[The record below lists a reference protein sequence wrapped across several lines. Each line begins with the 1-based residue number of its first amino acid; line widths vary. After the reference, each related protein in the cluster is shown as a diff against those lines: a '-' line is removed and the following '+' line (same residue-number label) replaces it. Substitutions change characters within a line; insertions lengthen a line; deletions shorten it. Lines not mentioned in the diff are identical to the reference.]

1 MFQVIVVLF
10 FITGSIITEVI
21 CNESLNIKNITSDAI
36 VNGTITNTQLTTQSP
51 VSTTITVESFPLLE
65 DLMLEEEANI
75 NSNDTKHSND
85 DDEKSTAKRT
95 IDSRFTGPI
104 VVGDDVKLFTPSDES
119 IRKQINVQIIEPNGH
134 NRGQFL
140 KQTVYVKTENSTV
153 VSSKMTTTTTTER
166 PSRRKNIVIE
176 QRSHEIS
183 GPFQNGVR
191 LTNAKQN
198 QDVEDCDDPTE
209 QPNVVVQQNVR
220 GKKVF
225 ENIDIQQNT
234 KIKKVSY
241 QDESNQNLPFGTR
254 ITSTTKSP
262 CEQPCSTPIP
272 KFYRPAIQVTPR
284 LKSITATP
292 PYLPPRTV
300 TTTHAPAIITTPANL
315 ITSSITPVHVKTTV
329 IPRPIVHHTHSV
341 GPTVYIEKPIVK
353 VVKEFVPQPIPRPTV
368 VEKPVYIHTHT
379 ESPPKIVK
387 QVVNVPQPVVSE
399 RIVPVER
406 LVPVDRIVEK
416 EKIVHVPQVIESR
429 KIQPVEVEKLVV
441 QEVRI
446 PFERHF
452 HHPFEKLVPYPVAVP
467 SKPIEIE
474 KVVTKEVPVQVSVRL
489 KKFK

>member
-1 MFQVIVVLF
+1 MFQVITLLF
-10 FITGSIITEVI
+10 FIIGSIITEVI
-21 CNESLNIKNITSDAI
+21 SNESLNIKNITSDAI
-36 VNGTITNTQLTTQSP
+36 VNGTKTNIQSTTQSP
-51 VSTTITVESFPLLE
+51 VSTTITVESFSTLE
-65 DLMLEEEANI
+65 DLVLAEEANTK
-75 NSNDTKHSND
+75 NNNTKHSND

-119 IRKQINVQIIEPNGH
+119 IRKQINVQIIQPDGH
-134 NRGQFL
+134 NKGQFL
-140 KQTVYVKTENSTV
+140 KQTVYVQTENSTV
-153 VSSKMTTTTTTER
+153 LSSKTTTTTTER
-166 PSRRKNIVIE
+166 PSRRMNIVIE
-176 QRSHEIS
+176 QRSREIS

-191 LTNAKQN
+191 LKNAKQY
-198 QDVEDCDDPTE
+198 QDDEDCDDPTE
-209 QPNVVVQQNVR
+209 RPNVVVQQNVR

-225 ENIDIQQNT
+225 ENINIQQNT

-241 QDESNQNLPFGTR
+241 QEEPNQNLPFGTR

-272 KFYRPAIQVTPR
+272 KFHRPSIQVTPR
-284 LKSITATP
+284 LKSVTATP
-292 PYLPPRTV
+292 PYLPPRIV

-315 ITSSITPVHVKTTV
+315 ITTSVTPAQVKTTF

-341 GPTVYIEKPIVK
+341 GPTVFVEKPVVK
-353 VVKEFVPQPIPRPTV
+353 VVKEFVPQPFPRPTV
-368 VEKPVYIHTHT
+368 VEKPVYIHTYT

-387 QVVNVPQPVVSE
+387 QVVKVPQPVVTE
-399 RIVPVER
+399 RIVPVEK

-452 HHPFEKLVPYPVAVP
+452 HHPVEKFVPYAVAVP
-467 SKPIEIE
+467 SRPIEIE
-474 KVVTKEVPVQVSVRL
+474 KVVTKEVPVQVSFRP
-489 KKFK
+489 KKV